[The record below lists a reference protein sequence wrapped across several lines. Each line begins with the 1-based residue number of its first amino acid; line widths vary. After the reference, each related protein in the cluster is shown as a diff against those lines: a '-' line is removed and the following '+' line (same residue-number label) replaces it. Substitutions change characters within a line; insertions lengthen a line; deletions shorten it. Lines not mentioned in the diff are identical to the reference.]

1 MLYIA
6 GVLVLSVF
14 AFVGYVM
21 YCDISLRK
29 AEKAKEDKK
38 KDKK

>member
-6 GVLVLSVF
+6 GILVLAVF

-21 YCDISLRK
+21 YCDISMRK
-29 AEKAKEDKK
+29 AEKAKEEKQGKK
-38 KDKK
+38 